1 VRVNRWT
8 LRRWAKRTLV
18 STASRRSFDG
28 TGRVVVLCYHSVHP
42 HGSIATATPG
52 LFDEHLAWL
61 KENCD
66 VIAFSQVVRHL
77 DRPAGTRPT
86 VSITFDDGYA
96 DNHEFAFPLL
106 KKWRLPASFFVT
118 TGLLERDSRVLARF
132 RSFYGASFDEIS
144 PMGWGQLLE
153 LSQDGMEV
161 GAHTYSHPNLARL
174 GAEELR
180 AELTSSK
187 AIMEDRLERPVD
199 TMAYPFGLPRAHVNR
214 RVVDAVRRA
223 GYESAAS
230 ILYRDVRSGDA
241 PHTIPRFFVK
251 QDDAESLR
259 LKVLGAFDVV
269 AVWQTRAPLALG
281 RLLTP
286 DYFGSGDWVRAR

>member
-1 VRVNRWT
+1 MNRWA
-8 LRRWAKRTLV
+8 LRKWAKRRHVT
-18 STASRRSFDG
+18 SASRRSYDG
-28 TGRVVVLCYHSVHP
+28 GGRLVVLCYHSVHP

-52 LFDEHLAWL
+52 VFEEHLAWL

-66 VIAFSQVVRHL
+66 VISFSEVVPYL
-77 DRPAGTRPT
+77 DRPPGIRPA

-106 KKWRLPASFFVT
+106 RKWQLPATFFVT
-118 TGLLERDSRVLARF
+118 AGLPERDTRVLARF
-132 RSFYGASFDEIS
+132 RSFYGASSDEIA
-144 PMGWGQLLE
+144 PMGWSELLE
-153 LSQDGMEV
+153 MSQDGMEV

-174 GAEELR
+174 GADELR
-180 AELTSSK
+180 KELTSSK
-187 AIMEDRLERPVD
+187 AIIEDRLGRRVD
-199 TMAYPFGLPRAHVNR
+199 TMAYPFGLARAHVNNQ
-214 RVVDAVRRA
+214 VIEAVRDA

-230 ILYRDVRSGDA
+230 ILYRDVRPGDA

-259 LKVLGAFDVV
+259 LKVLGAFDLV

-286 DYFGSGDWVRAR
+286 DYFGSGDWIKGAR